1 MPEAELEMNN
11 EHVITE
17 HVYKTAIAAG
27 VKASE
32 HILKYWP
39 NPSNPHFDKDL
50 VMEIFEKN
58 QGTGNYATIADKE
71 SENII
76 LAAIQNDPLLNGHR
90 IIAEES
96 DEVTTASDWQWIID
110 PIDGTPPFRNGL
122 PEFGISIGLLKG
134 QEPMVG
140 VIVMPAQ
147 RQLIAARK
155 GHGAVLLSFDGK
167 VLADL
172 REPRGAKTPPLDKIL
187 IAYDLGYE
195 GRGKQLQ
202 EVVAKLADRIGYPVS
217 YGSSSTG
224 NFRVAQG
231 LIGAYFCQ
239 TPTKFDIGASS
250 AIIKEVGG
258 VVTDMTGKPIDWTA
272 NSRSYLAARTPQI
285 HQQILDIIK

>member
-1 MPEAELEMNN
+1 MAEKELETNN
-11 EHVITE
+11 EQIITE
-17 HVYKTAIAAG
+17 QAYKTAIAAG

-32 HILKYWP
+32 HVLKYWP
-39 NPSNPHFDKDL
+39 SPSNPHFDRNL
-50 VMEIFEKN
+50 VMQIFEKS

-71 SENII
+71 SEDII
-76 LAAIQNDPLLNGHR
+76 LTAIQQNPSLKDHR

-96 DEVTTASDWQWIID
+96 DEITTASEWQWIID

-140 VIVMPAQ
+140 VIAMPAQ

-155 GHGAVLLSFDGK
+155 GYGATLLDFEGK

-172 REPRGAKTPPLDKIL
+172 RDYQGIQGAALDKSL

-195 GRGKQLQ
+195 GREGQL
-202 EVVAKLADRIGYPVS
+202 EEIVAKLADKIGYPVS

-258 VVTDMTGKPIDWTA
+258 VVTDMAGKPIDWTA
-272 NSRSYLAARTPQI
+272 DSRSYLAARNPEI
-285 HQQILDIIK
+285 HQQVLELIK

>member
-1 MPEAELEMNN
+1 MSNELETSN
-11 EHVITE
+11 ESIVTGQA
-17 HVYKTAIAAG
+17 YKTAINVG
-27 VKASE
+27 IKASE

-39 NPSNPHFDKDL
+39 NPSNPLFDQNL
-50 VMEIFEKN
+50 VIQIFEKN
-58 QGTGNYATIADKE
+58 QGIGNYATIADKE
-71 SENII
+71 SEDII
-76 LAAIQNDPLLNGHR
+76 LAAIQHDPLLKGHR

-96 DEVTTASDWQWIID
+96 DEVITTSDWQWTID

-134 QEPMVG
+134 QEPIMG
-140 VIVMPAQ
+140 VIAMPAQ

-155 GHGAVLLSFDGK
+155 GHGARLLSFEGK
-167 VLADL
+167 EL
-172 REPRGAKTPPLDKIL
+172 RNLTEPQGLQPALDKTL

-195 GRGKQLQ
+195 ERSEQLK
-202 EVVAKLADRIGYPVS
+202 EVVAKLADKVGYPVS

-250 AIIKEVGG
+250 AIIKEIGG
-258 VVTDMTGKPIDWTA
+258 LVTDMSGKPIDWTA
-272 NSRSYLAARTPQI
+272 NSRSYLAARTPEM
-285 HQQILDIIK
+285 HRQILELINS